1 MIEVVFGW
9 LGLLGGLLTVTGDML
24 LDLKGRNN
32 KKLGKHGFI
41 ESAWETIA
49 PWRFK
54 ASIMLAAA
62 GVPLYF
68 LGITSLA
75 MQMTNVGF
83 ALAFWI
89 TALVGAAGGFFI
101 HALICIFPL
110 LYKKIR
116 ENRSFEEA
124 EAVLNVGYKAA
135 KIPFFAQFT
144 LLVFG
149 SSGMF
154 IIAVMMGYL
163 SLPIWMIVLTPLCLM
178 VVGLLLRITK
188 RSWFYDLPGIIMPSL
203 GLGLLGL
210 MAVINAGLV

>member
-1 MIEVVFGW
+1 MAGPA
-9 LGLLGGLLTVTGDML
+9 GGLLTVTGDML

-41 ESAWETIA
+41 ESAWETNA

-54 ASIMLAAA
+54 ASILLAAA

-89 TALVGAAGGFFI
+89 TALVGATGGFFI

-124 EAVLNVGYKAA
+124 EAVLNVGYEAA
-135 KIPFFAQFT
+135 KIPFFAQFA

-149 SSGMF
+149 SSVMF

-163 SLPIWMIVLTPLCLM
+163 SLPVWMIVLTPLCLM
-178 VVGLLLRITK
+178 VVGLLLRIIK
-188 RSWFYDLPGIIMPSL
+188 RSWFFDLPGIIMPSM